1 MKKIG
6 FIILIFLL
14 ACQTSNKKG
23 KEEINV
29 YCAASLTGVVSE
41 LSKMYQRENN
51 IKINLNF
58 ASSGTLAR
66 QIEQGAP
73 ANIYLSAN
81 KTWIDYLYTID
92 LTEDSTIRQCAV
104 NSLVIIAPS
113 KSSLYSISV
122 KDLSKLPELFKGRL
136 SIGNPEY
143 VPAGSYAKQAL
154 QKLGCYD
161 ELEGRLLPAK
171 DVRSA
176 LMMVELAESELGIV
190 YLTDALSSQKV
201 KVIGSFPDTLHQPI
215 GYYISMMK
223 NHSSQNASNFYT
235 FIQSY
240 EAREVWKKYGFQQ

>member
-1 MKKIG
+1 MRKFVIVI
-6 FIILIFLL
+6 FVFLL

-29 YCAASLTGVVSE
+29 YCAASLTGVVSD
-41 LSKMYQRENN
+41 LSERYQHENN

-73 ANIYLSAN
+73 ADIYLSAN
-81 KTWIDYLYTID
+81 KKWMDYLYTID
-92 LTEDSTIRQCAV
+92 LTEDSTIARCAG
-104 NSLVIIAPS
+104 NTLVIIAPS
-113 KSSLYSISV
+113 KSSLESIHAR
-122 KDLSKLPELFKGRL
+122 DISKLPELFSGRL

-154 QKLGCYD
+154 QKLGCYN
-161 ELEGRLLPAK
+161 ELEDRLLPAK

-176 LMMVELAESELGIV
+176 LMMVELAETELGIV
-190 YLTDALSSQKV
+190 YKTDALSSQKV
-201 KVIGSFPDTLHQPI
+201 RVIGSFPDTLQQPI
-215 GYYISMMK
+215 SYYISMMK
-223 NHSSQNASNFYT
+223 NHSSQIASNFYT
-235 FIQSY
+235 FIQSN